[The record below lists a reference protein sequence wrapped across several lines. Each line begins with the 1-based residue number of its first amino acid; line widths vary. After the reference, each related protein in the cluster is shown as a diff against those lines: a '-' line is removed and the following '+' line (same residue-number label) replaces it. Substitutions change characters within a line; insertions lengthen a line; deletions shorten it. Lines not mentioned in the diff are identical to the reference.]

1 MDIPEF
7 IRNITSNDTKR
18 MMIDHLDELILLHM
32 LVGNDNDI
40 DISNNISQSNE
51 ASFIIMTDSI
61 NKANKKISI
70 LDNANYSMNRKSYS
84 ISAKIVDTSV
94 CLKIKGH
101 DM

>member
-1 MDIPEF
+1 
-7 IRNITSNDTKR
+7 
-18 MMIDHLDELILLHM
+18 M

>member
-40 DISNNISQSNE
+40 DISNNINQSNE

-70 LDNANYSMNRKSYS
+70 LDNANYSMNRKNYS